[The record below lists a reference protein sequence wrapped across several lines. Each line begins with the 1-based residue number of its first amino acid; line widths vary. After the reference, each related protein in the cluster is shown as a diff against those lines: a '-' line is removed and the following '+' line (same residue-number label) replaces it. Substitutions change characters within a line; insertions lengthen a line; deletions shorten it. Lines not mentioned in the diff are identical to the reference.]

1 MGPETSTEPIVD
13 TPAATAVQA
22 GHAAQ
27 ACETIAVHAGREDC
41 TALGTHV
48 PPLDQ
53 SSTYP
58 LPSVESGGAAYE
70 RMATGGR
77 PAAGDSLVYQR
88 LWNPNVDR
96 FERAVARLE
105 DAEAGVAFAS
115 GMAAITACLV
125 ATVAAERPHVVA
137 VRPLYGGTDHLL
149 ATGLLGTTVTWAT
162 ADEVAGAIR
171 PDTGLV
177 VLETPANPS
186 LDLVDI
192 SAVVASAGEVPVL
205 VDNTFAT
212 PVLQQPLR
220 LGATLSVHSAT
231 KFLGGH
237 GDLLG
242 GVVATNDEWAARL
255 RQVRALTG
263 GLLAPMSAYQLHRGL
278 QTLPMRV
285 RAQQETAQVVA
296 SWLDRQY
303 GVARVA
309 YPGLPGGDPQG
320 LVGTQMAGPGAI
332 LAIVLDG
339 GYAAAAAFAE
349 DCRLITHAVSLGGVD
364 TLIQHAAA
372 LTHRPVAPE
381 ARPNAGLLR
390 ISIGLEHPSDL
401 IADLD
406 EALHAA
412 RAVVAPQ
419 DARELASVR

>member
-1 MGPETSTEPIVD
+1 MSMETT
-13 TPAATAVQA
+13 
-22 GHAAQ
+22 
-27 ACETIAVHAGREDC
+27 AVHAGREDC
-41 TALGTHV
+41 TALGVHV

-58 LPSVESGGAAYE
+58 LPSVEAGGASYE

-77 PAAGDSLVYQR
+77 PTAGDSLVYQR

-96 FERAVARLE
+96 FERALASLE
-105 DAEAGVAFAS
+105 GAEAGVAFAS
-115 GMAAITACLV
+115 GMAAITACLL
-125 ATVAAERPHVVA
+125 ATVAAGRPHVVA
-137 VRPLYGGTDHLL
+137 LRPLYGGTDHLL
-149 ATGLLGTTVTWAT
+149 ATGLVGTSVTWAT
-162 ADEVAGAIR
+162 ADEVASAIR
-171 PDTGLV
+171 PETGLV
-177 VLETPANPS
+177 VVETPANPS
-186 LDLVDI
+186 LDLVDLR
-192 SAVVASAGEVPVL
+192 AVVAAAGDVPVL

-212 PVLQQPLR
+212 PILQQPLQ
-220 LGATLSVHSAT
+220 LGAALSVHSAT

-242 GVVATNDEWAARL
+242 GIVATNEEWAVRL

-263 GLLAPMSAYQLHRGL
+263 GLLAPTSAYQLHRGL
-278 QTLPMRV
+278 QTLPVRV
-285 RAQQETAQVVA
+285 RAQQDTAQVVA

-309 YPGLPGGDPQG
+309 YPGLPGGDPDG
-320 LVGTQMAGPGAI
+320 LVGTQMAGPGSI
-332 LAIVLDG
+332 LAIILDG

-349 DCRLITHAVSLGGVD
+349 ACQLITHAVSLGGVD

-390 ISIGLEHPSDL
+390 LSIGLEHPADL

-406 EALHAA
+406 RALRAA
-412 RAVVAPQ
+412 RAATPATAPVTTPGAGASAPFRQ
-419 DARELASVR
+419 LASSTH